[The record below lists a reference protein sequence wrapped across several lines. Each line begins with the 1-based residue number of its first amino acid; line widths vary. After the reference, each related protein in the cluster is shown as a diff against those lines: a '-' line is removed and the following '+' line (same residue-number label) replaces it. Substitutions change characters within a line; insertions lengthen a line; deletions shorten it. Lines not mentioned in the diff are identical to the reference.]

1 MEQTDSTSGFSIS
14 SSQAKN
20 ILVTALGLPSL
31 GLEREENAP
40 HATGQSLICKTQ
52 LSLQMGPKA
61 ESLGARIRL
70 PHLASV
76 SRHML

>member
-1 MEQTDSTSGFSIS
+1 MEQTDSMSGFCTSPS
-14 SSQAKN
+14 LAKN
-20 ILVTALGLPSL
+20 ILVMALGLPSL

-40 HATGQSLICKTQ
+40 HATGQSLICRTQ

-61 ESLGARIRL
+61 ESLEARIRL

-76 SRHML
+76 PRHML